1 MNREDQINESNVRW
15 RKALGSLSEKGD
27 AVSPP
32 VPVVKMDTAHLGNI
46 WAEHSYKND
55 DLIIHLFV
63 QDGVFWTKDSRS
75 VVARSIISGFGL
87 EGKEGKL
94 QITWEQEVYSWC
106 VIIRGIAAVTNPP
119 KELLDKAFSMIAK
132 EADEATQVGG

>member
-1 MNREDQINESNVRW
+1 MSREDQIQESNVRW

-32 VPVVKMDTAHLGNI
+32 VPVVQMDTANLGNI
-46 WAEHSYKND
+46 WVEHSYRND

-63 QDGVFWTKDSRS
+63 HDGVFWTKDSRS
-75 VVARSIISGFGL
+75 VVARSIIAGFGL
-87 EGKEGKL
+87 EGKEDKL

-106 VIIRGIAAVTNPP
+106 VIIRGIAAVTTPP
-119 KELLDKAFSMIAK
+119 KEMLDKAFSMITK